1 MPIVREERLLPLPIT
16 LPITLTLT
24 LTLTL
29 TPTLAPNPN
38 PDSNLTL
45 TLTRYA
51 KSMGLYGERV
61 GAVNF
66 VCSHEDEAAALMSQ
80 VKQRVVRP

>member
-1 MPIVREERLLPLPIT
+1 
-16 LPITLTLT
+16 
-24 LTLTL
+24 
-29 TPTLAPNPN
+29 
-38 PDSNLTL
+38 
-45 TLTRYA
+45 
-51 KSMGLYGERV
+51 MGLYGERV